1 MEQRCRWQVGGGGG
15 DLKYRFVVR
24 SGGPPIHRVGR
35 SGGHRPG
42 HGRSGNLRIGTGVG
56 ALTDRAPTASQRVGA
71 EVVSVDTVFD
81 LRGADGYGFTVDAYD
96 HRLTW

>member
-1 MEQRCRWQVGGGGG
+1 M
-15 DLKYRFVVR
+15 
-24 SGGPPIHRVGR
+24 
-35 SGGHRPG
+35 
-42 HGRSGNLRIGTGVG
+42 G

>member
-1 MEQRCRWQVGGGGG
+1 MGGGGG

-24 SGGPPIHRVGR
+24 SGADPR
-35 SGGHRPG
+35 SIGLAVRAATGLGMDAR
-42 HGRSGNLRIGTGVG
+42 GNLRIGTGVG